1 MKWKSAA
8 ARRLRDM
15 ARVDRTEQAVPV
27 VVAEILAGIDCP
39 PTDLAALCA
48 RLNVKDIVDDDNI
61 PVLGEL
67 HRENGTFT
75 ILCAAGQ
82 SPVRRR
88 FTIAHELAHVLFEK
102 TGPRAPR
109 IGADLER
116 LCDMLA
122 AEILMPRSIFEA
134 AMSPSTID
142 ASLVKRLASRFQ
154 TSLTA
159 TVLRCAELRPLSVV
173 CIQDGRRKWSRGPA
187 RISVYQLKHLMKQL
201 IDGEPGDRLV
211 AVERTGRADFYRG
224 HWVRTMG
231 DRSGLVLLT
240 PIAPTHPQRIS
251 TQSPSSTP

>member
-15 ARVDRTEQAVPV
+15 AGVDSIDEAVPL
-27 VVAEILAGIDCP
+27 VVAEVLAGIQCP

-48 RLNVKDIVDDDNI
+48 RLNVTAVVDDDNI

-67 HRENGTFT
+67 RRENDAFT
-75 ILCAAGQ
+75 ILCAVGQ
-82 SPVRRR
+82 SSVRRR
-88 FTIAHELAHVLFEK
+88 FTIAHELAHVLFEA

-109 IGADLER
+109 VGADLER

-122 AEILMPRSIFEA
+122 AEILMPRSVFEA
-134 AMSPSTID
+134 AMNSSTLD
-142 ASLVKRLASRFQ
+142 ASFVKRLASRFQ

-159 TVLRCAELRPLSVV
+159 TVLRCAELSSLSVV

-187 RISVYQLKHLMKQL
+187 RLDAYQLKHLVKQL

-211 AVERTGRADFYRG
+211 AIERSGTADFYRA
-224 HWVRTMG
+224 HWIRTIG
-231 DRSGLVLLT
+231 DRTGLVLLT
-240 PIAPTHPQRIS
+240 RT
-251 TQSPSSTP
+251 TPHYPHRASG

>member
-15 ARVDRTEQAVPV
+15 AGVDRIDQAVPA
-27 VVAEILAGIDCP
+27 VVADVLAGISCP

-48 RLNVKDIVDDDNI
+48 RLNVKDVLDDDNI

-67 HRENGTFT
+67 RRENGAFT
-75 ILCAAGQ
+75 ILCAGGQ
-82 SPVRRR
+82 SSVRRR
-88 FTIAHELAHVLFEK
+88 FTIAHELAHVLFET

-109 IGADLER
+109 VGADLER

-122 AEILMPRSIFEA
+122 AEMLMPRTIFEA
-134 AMSPSTID
+134 AMSTSTLD
-142 ASLVKRLASRFQ
+142 ASLVRRLASQFQ

-159 TVLRCAELRPLSVV
+159 TVLRCAELRSLSVV

-187 RISVYQLKHLMKQL
+187 RLGAYQLRHLMKQL

-211 AVERTGRADFYRG
+211 AVERTGGADFHRG
-224 HWVRTMG
+224 HWVRTMA
-231 DRSGLVLLT
+231 DRTGLVLLT
-240 PIAPTHPQRIS
+240 PVTPTQTQRAS
-251 TQSPSSTP
+251 ARFPSSTP